1 MTFYDAHFRFHPFI
15 KRLMKA
21 DRKGPVKGRKR
32 VVVTGLGTINAIGGN
47 TRQFASALRD
57 GVCGIAPIDLFD
69 TGGFRTG
76 KGGQIRNFDPRQS
89 VPPEFPL
96 KRMSRADQLSFAAS
110 FEALAD
116 ARLWPLPPHMK
127 ENTGVAIGGGSGG
140 LLEAESFY
148 ARLLDKGSARA
159 KFSRLS
165 TIFCASSSDRIASCL
180 GLWGPKS
187 TFMTA
192 CSAGAT
198 ALGYARDLIA
208 DGRADIMLAGG
219 VEPMCRITYAAF
231 NALQSIDEGVCRPFD
246 LNRAGLSLGEAA
258 AIMVFEPLEQALAR
272 GANIYGEILGYG
284 VTCDSFHMTAPDEQA
299 SGAVRAMK
307 AALADAGLTI
317 YDIDYINAHG
327 TGTPV
332 NDVMET
338 RAIKEVFG
346 RRAGEIPVS
355 STKSM
360 HAHTLGASGA
370 LEGIVSLL
378 ALARGFIPPTVNYK
392 DADPQCDLDY
402 VTTGARK
409 AGLRA
414 VLSNSF
420 AFGGNNTTLIF
431 GRYEGEGAV
440 YGRH

>member
-1 MTFYDAHFRFHPFI
+1 MKEDR
-15 KRLMKA
+15 KRL
-21 DRKGPVKGRKR
+21 VEGRKR
-32 VVVTGLGTINAIGGN
+32 IVVTGLGTINAIGGS
-47 TRQFASALRD
+47 TAEFASSLKK
-57 GVCGIAPIDLFD
+57 GVCGIAPLDLFE
-69 TGGFRTG
+69 TGGFRAAN
-76 KGGQIRNFDPRQS
+76 GGQIRGFNSRRS
-89 VPPEFPL
+89 IPPEFSL
-96 KRMSRADQLSFAAS
+96 KRMSRADQLSFAATL
-110 FEALAD
+110 EALAD
-116 ARLWPLPPHMK
+116 AELWPIPALVK

-148 ARLLDKGSARA
+148 ARLMQKGPDRA
-159 KFSRLS
+159 KFSRLA
-165 TIFCASSSDRIASCL
+165 TIFCASSADRIASLL
-180 GLWGPKS
+180 GLLGPKS

-208 DGRADIMLAGG
+208 GGMADIMLAGG

-231 NALQSIDEGVCRPFD
+231 NALKSIDPDVCRPFD
-246 LNRAGLSLGEAA
+246 LDRAGLSLGEAA
-258 AIMVFEPLEQALAR
+258 AVMVLEPLESARRR
-272 GANIYGEILGYG
+272 GAKIYGEILGYG

-299 SGAVRAMK
+299 SGAVRAMR
-307 AALADAGLTI
+307 AALADAGRTI

-332 NDVMET
+332 NDVTET

-346 RRAGEIPVS
+346 RRAYDIPVS

-378 ALARGFIPPTVNYK
+378 ALAQGFIPPTVNYK
-392 DADPQCDLDY
+392 NADPQCDLDY
-402 VTTGARK
+402 VTSGTRK
-409 AGLRA
+409 AQLRT

-420 AFGGNNTTLIF
+420 AFGGNNTTVIF
-431 GRYEGEGAV
+431 GRCDKESVSHERG
-440 YGRH
+440 